1 MDLVVSD
8 FDARTSPHECV
19 DPKVVWWQ
27 AGALF
32 LLIALLYYSILR
44 RLVLNWLDDPNLSF
58 GFFIPVFSGFV
69 IWQDRKR
76 LSTIPIRPS
85 WWGLVVIAGA
95 LAILV
100 LGVSGAELFLSRSS
114 FILLLAGLVIYFLGW
129 SYFRALLFPWTSLFL
144 MIPLPAIVFSQV
156 AFPLQ
161 LLASGLAGS
170 VLALLGV
177 PVLREGN
184 VVRLP
189 AMSLEVAQACSGI
202 RSLMSLGALATIY
215 GYFLEPK
222 MPRRILLSAAVVP
235 VAILANALR
244 IVLTGFLVHYWDPGL
259 AQGFFHAFEGWV
271 IFVLSM
277 GMLLAFHGL
286 VRRIERWRVER
297 QP

>member
-8 FDARTSPHECV
+8 FDARTSPHESA
-19 DPKVVWWQ
+19 DPRLVWWQ
-27 AGALF
+27 AGALS
-32 LLIALLYYSILR
+32 LLIGLLYYSILR
-44 RLVLNWLDDPNLSF
+44 HLVLNWLDDPNLSF

-69 IWQDRKR
+69 VWQDRKR
-76 LSTIPIRPS
+76 LSTIPILPS

-95 LAILV
+95 LAILM
-100 LGVSGAELFLSRSS
+100 LGVSGAEVFLSRSS

-129 SYFRALLFPWTSLFL
+129 HHFRAVLFPWSSLFL
-144 MIPLPAIVFSQV
+144 MIPLPAIVFTQV

-161 LLASGLAGS
+161 LLASWLAGS
-170 VLALLGV
+170 VLAILGV

-215 GYFLEPK
+215 GHFLEPK
-222 MPRRILLSAAVVP
+222 MPRRIMLSAAAIP
-235 VAILANALR
+235 IAILANALR
-244 IVLTGFLVHYWDPGL
+244 IVLNGFLVHYWEPGL
-259 AQGFFHAFEGWV
+259 TQGFFHALEGWV
-271 IFVLSM
+271 IFVLAM
-277 GMLLAFHGL
+277 GMLLAFHGI
-286 VRRIERWRVER
+286 VRRIDRWREER

>member
-1 MDLVVSD
+1 MDLAVSD
-8 FDARTSPHECV
+8 FDARTSPHGRV
-19 DPKVVWWQ
+19 DPRLVWWQ

-32 LLIALLYYSILR
+32 LLIGLLYYSILR
-44 RLVLNWLDDPNLSF
+44 HLVLNWLDDPNLSF
-58 GFFIPVFSGFV
+58 GFFIPIFSGFV

-95 LAILV
+95 LAILI

-129 SYFRALLFPWTSLFL
+129 RHFRAVLFPWTSLFL

-161 LLASGLAGS
+161 ILASGLAGS

-184 VVRLP
+184 VLRLP

-222 MPRRILLSAAVVP
+222 MPRRIMLSAAAVP
-235 VAILANALR
+235 IAILANALR
-244 IVLTGFLVHYWDPGL
+244 IVLTGFLAQYWDPNF
-259 AQGFFHAFEGWV
+259 AQGYFHAFEGWV
-271 IFVLSM
+271 IFVLAM
-277 GMLLAFHGL
+277 GMLVAFHGIL
-286 VRRIERWRVER
+286 RGIERWRADR